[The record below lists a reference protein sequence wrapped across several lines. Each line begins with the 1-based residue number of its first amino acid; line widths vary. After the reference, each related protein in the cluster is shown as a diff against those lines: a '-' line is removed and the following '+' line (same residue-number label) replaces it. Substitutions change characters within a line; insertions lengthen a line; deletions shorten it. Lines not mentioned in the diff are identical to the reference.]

1 MVKGKAQ
8 IKHRP
13 IHGGNRDW
21 AAQLAGCPAT
31 EILDFSA
38 SVNPLGPPPS
48 AIAAIEA
55 HLEDLQVYPD
65 PNYASLRQ
73 VLGDAHQLPPEWIL
87 PGNGVA
93 ELLTWVGRDLAQMD
107 ATYLVTPAFNDY
119 RRALRAA
126 NARVV
131 DCCLNLESLGKGL
144 SPWTVPPTLQ
154 PHSGLLVNNPHNPTG
169 CLFPTE
175 VLRPY
180 LEQFELVVVDEAFM
194 DFVAL
199 GEQPSLL
206 DQVLDAPNLVI
217 LRSLTKFYSLPGL
230 RIGYAIGHPDRLR
243 CWQQWRDPWPVN
255 ALAAAAAIAVIQ
267 DQSFQQATR
276 DWLTP
281 AKLQLFT
288 GLAELPGLAPILGSA
303 NYLLVQTTV
312 PGTQLQQQLLQYHQ
326 LLIRDCLSFR
336 ELGDDYFRVAV
347 RTPTDNHKLLQALT
361 IQLPHA

>member
-126 NARVV
+126 NAKVV

-199 GEQPSLL
+199 
-206 DQVLDAPNLVI
+206 
-217 LRSLTKFYSLPGL
+217 
-230 RIGYAIGHPDRLR
+230 
-243 CWQQWRDPWPVN
+243 
-255 ALAAAAAIAVIQ
+255 
-267 DQSFQQATR
+267 QSFQQATR